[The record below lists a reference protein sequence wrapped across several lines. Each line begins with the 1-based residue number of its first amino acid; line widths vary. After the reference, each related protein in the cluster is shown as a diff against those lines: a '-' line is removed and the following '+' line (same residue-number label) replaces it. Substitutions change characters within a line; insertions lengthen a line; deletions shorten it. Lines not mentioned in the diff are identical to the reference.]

1 MGKNVDREGPIH
13 RSILAYLRVALP
25 GALIFHP
32 ANEIEDR
39 V

>member
-1 MGKNVDREGPIH
+1 MSRIDLEGPIH

-25 GALIFHP
+25 CALIFHP
-32 ANEIEDR
+32 SNEIEDR